1 MLILSFFYF
10 LLSFFSNISIL
21 AQPKKVYMSSGT
33 ILAIIIIYFGI
44 LILISNL
51 VSKKDSSNDAF
62 FKANKNSKWYLVAF
76 GMIGTALSG
85 VTFISVPGEVGNPDL
100 QFKYFQFVL
109 GNAIGFIIIAT
120 VLLPLYYRMNLTS
133 IYSYIEQRLGV
144 VSYKTAATIF
154 LISRTIGSAFRLY
167 LVVIVLQRFVFD
179 AYNIPFA
186 VTVLISLALIFA
198 YTYRGGLKTIIITDT
213 LQTFFLVTS
222 VFLTIIF
229 ICNSLDYSF
238 TEAFEAVKNSN
249 YSKVFFYEDY
259 LKGSFVLKQIL
270 GGIFV
275 TIAMVGLDQD
285 LMQKNLSCKNI
296 GEAQKNMFTFTG
308 IFVVINIFFLSVG
321 ALLYLYA
328 EKNGISVP
336 MVDGVKR
343 TDLLFPEIAFN
354 HLNIVPAVVFLLGL
368 TAATFATTD
377 SALTALTTSFCVDF
391 LGMDKEGKNSNSE
404 IPNSNEEIETRNKK
418 LVRTRHLVHVGFSL
432 LMFLVI
438 IVFNSLN
445 DKSVVTMI
453 FKVAS
458 YTYGPLLGLYAFG
471 LFMKSKTVH
480 DKLVPFIC
488 VISPLVCFL
497 IAKNSATLFEDYVID
512 NELIIVNGLIT
523 FIGLLVISKPATSQT
538 KF

>member
-1 MLILSFFYF
+1 MT
-10 LLSFFSNISIL
+10 
-21 AQPKKVYMSSGT
+21 PTT
-33 ILAIIIIYFGI
+33 ILVIIIIYFGL
-44 LILISNL
+44 LILISNR
-51 VSKKDSSNDAF
+51 VSKKGSDNNTF

-109 GNAIGFIIIAT
+109 GNAIGFLIIAT

-154 LISRTIGSAFRLY
+154 LISRTIGSSFRLY
-167 LVVIVLQRFVFD
+167 LVVIVLQRYVFD
-179 AYNIPFA
+179 AFNIPFA
-186 VTVLISLALIFA
+186 LTVLISLALIFA

-213 LQTFFLVTS
+213 LQTFFLVSS
-222 VFLTIIF
+222 VFLTIYF
-229 ICNSLDYSF
+229 ICESMDLSF
-238 TEAFEAVKNSN
+238 FQAFEAVKNSN
-249 YSKVFFYEDY
+249 YSKVFFFEDY
-259 LKGSFVLKQIL
+259 LKGNYFWKQVL

-296 GEAQKNMFTFTG
+296 GEAQKNMYTFTG
-308 IFVVINIFFLSVG
+308 IFVLINIFFLSVG

-328 EKNGISVP
+328 AKNGIGIP
-336 MVDGVKR
+336 MVGDVKR

-354 HLNIVPAVVFLLGL
+354 HLTLIPSVVFLLGL

-391 LGMDKEGKNSNSE
+391 LGMDKEKNQNK
-404 IPNSNEEIETRNKK
+404 PNI
-418 LVRTRHLVHVGFSL
+418 VRTRHLVHVTFSI

-480 DKLVPFIC
+480 DKFVPLIC
-488 VISPLVCFL
+488 ILSPAICFL
-497 IAKNSATLFEDYVID
+497 ISKYSAVLLGNYVID

-523 FIGLLVISKPATSQT
+523 FIGLFLISKPATENT
-538 KF
+538 RY

>member
-1 MLILSFFYF
+1 
-10 LLSFFSNISIL
+10 
-21 AQPKKVYMSSGT
+21 MSPTT
-33 ILAIIIIYFGI
+33 ILIIIVIYFGL
-44 LILISNL
+44 LILISNI
-51 VSKKDSSNDAF
+51 VSKKGSDNDTF

-109 GNAIGFIIIAT
+109 GNAIGFLIIAK

-133 IYSYIEQRLGV
+133 IYSYIEQRLGTI
-144 VSYKTAATIF
+144 SYKTAASIF

-167 LVVIVLQRFVFD
+167 LVVIVLQRYVFD
-179 AYNIPFA
+179 AFTIPFA
-186 VTVLISLALIFA
+186 LTVLISLGLIFA

-213 LQTFFLVTS
+213 LQTFFLVSS
-222 VFLTIIF
+222 VFLTIYF
-229 ICNSLDYSF
+229 ICDSLDF
-238 TEAFEAVKNSN
+238 GAFQAFEAVKNSN
-249 YSKVFFYEDY
+249 YSKVFFFEDY
-259 LKGSFVLKQIL
+259 LKGHYFWKQIL

-296 GEAQKNMFTFTG
+296 GEAQKNMYTFTG
-308 IFVVINIFFLSVG
+308 IFVLINIFFLSVG

-328 EKNGISVP
+328 EKNGIAIP
-336 MVDGVKR
+336 MVDGVAR

-354 HLNIVPAVVFLLGL
+354 HLTIVPAVVFLLGL

-391 LGMDKEGKNSNSE
+391 LGMDKVENQNK
-404 IPNSNEEIETRNKK
+404 PNI
-418 LVRTRHLVHVGFSL
+418 VRTRHLVHVGFSF

-438 IVFNSLN
+438 VLFNAVN
-445 DKSVVTMI
+445 DASVVKMI
-453 FKVAS
+453 FKIAS

-471 LFMKSKTVH
+471 LFIKSKTVH
-480 DKLVPFIC
+480 DKFVPLVC
-488 VISPLVCFL
+488 VISPAICFF
-497 IAKNSATLFEDYVID
+497 ISKYSAELLGNYVLD
-512 NELIIVNGLIT
+512 NELIIVNGFIT
-523 FIGLLVISKPATSQT
+523 FIGLLLISKPATENT
-538 KF
+538 RY